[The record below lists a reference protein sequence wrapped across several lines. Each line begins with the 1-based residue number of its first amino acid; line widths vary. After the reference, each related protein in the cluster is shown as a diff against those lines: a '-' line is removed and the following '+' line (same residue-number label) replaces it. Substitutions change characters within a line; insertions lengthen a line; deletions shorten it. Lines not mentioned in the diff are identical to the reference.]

1 MANPWPQ
8 QSKLHAEVQQFAEK
22 LSAHLTPKS
31 TAYHEIWLDKKVV
44 AGGANS
50 VVADVEPLY
59 GPTYLPRK
67 FKVAIAV
74 PPKNDVDVF
83 AHVSFFISSLFFGF
97 FFQNKNKKKKIYLI
111 STIEISASVLLQLKI
126 RTLAVLL
133 ASTFLLAEAWV

>member
-83 AHVSFFISSLFFGF
+83 AHVSFFISSF
-97 FFQNKNKKKKIYLI
+97 FFLAFFFKTKQKKIYLI